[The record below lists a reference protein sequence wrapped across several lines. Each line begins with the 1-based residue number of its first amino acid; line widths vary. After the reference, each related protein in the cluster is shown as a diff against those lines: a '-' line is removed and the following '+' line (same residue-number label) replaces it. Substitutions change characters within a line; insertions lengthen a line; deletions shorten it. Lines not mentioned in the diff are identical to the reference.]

1 MAEKKLAR
9 YVTVAGSTYGPD
21 DDLPKDV
28 ADQIDN
34 PKAFE
39 ERDDATPAEKAAQE
53 QSKKALD
60 SNLKPSG
67 GK

>member
-1 MAEKKLAR
+1 MASKLKR
-9 YVTVAGSTYGPD
+9 YVSVGGTTYGPD
-21 DDLPKDV
+21 DEVPKEI

-39 ERDDATPAEKAAQE
+39 ERDDRTPAEVVAEKLSAR
-53 QSKKALD
+53 ALD

-67 GK
+67 K